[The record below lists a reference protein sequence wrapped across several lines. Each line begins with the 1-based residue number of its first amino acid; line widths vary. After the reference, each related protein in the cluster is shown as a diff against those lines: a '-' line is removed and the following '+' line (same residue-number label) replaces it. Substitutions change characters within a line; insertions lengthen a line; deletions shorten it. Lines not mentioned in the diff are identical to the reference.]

1 VAKWWR
7 SKAVWFHG
15 SYLLWAVAPKGLIN
29 MKLVER
35 ISTQT
40 AQSAQTPART
50 SLRNGSP
57 RRQRDTMADGFQQLK
72 LAVHN
77 RLFETLDVSRLES
90 LEQNMAST
98 KVTQA
103 ITEILN
109 EEGRLL
115 TDTDRARLV
124 EEIKN
129 ELLGLGPL
137 EPLLWDDDVSD
148 ILVNGPNQVYV
159 ERQGK
164 LYLTDVRFNDDQHL
178 MLIID
183 RIVSQV
189 GRRVDEASPM
199 VDARLA
205 DGSRI
210 NAIIPPLALD
220 GPSLSIRRFGK
231 KRYTVDDLID
241 KETVTADMVEFM
253 QAIVKAR
260 LNVLVCG
267 GTGSGKTTMLN
278 CMSSFIPSDERIV
291 TIEDSAELLLQQPH
305 VVRLETR
312 PPNVEGKGEVTQRE
326 LVKNCLRMRP
336 DRIIVGEV
344 RGGEVFDMLQAMSTG
359 HDGSIATVHA
369 NTPRDAIQRLE
380 MMMLLSGASIPQR
393 AMRQQ
398 IASALNIIVHVS
410 RMADGSRKMMKISEI
425 NGMEGD
431 MVMMQDLFEFKRT
444 GIGQGG
450 KVLGQF
456 RFTGI
461 RSMYTDRVAAAGYR
475 IDMSPN
481 QAR

>member
-1 VAKWWR
+1 
-7 SKAVWFHG
+7 
-15 SYLLWAVAPKGLIN
+15 

-35 ISTQT
+35 ISSQKPDNGP
-40 AQSAQTPART
+40 SAPRT
-50 SLRNGSP
+50 TLIGATP
-57 RRQRDTMADGFQQLK
+57 RRQRDVLADGFQQLK

-90 LEQNMAST
+90 LEANMAST
-98 KVTQA
+98 KVTQT
-103 ITEILN
+103 ISDILT

-115 TDTDRARLV
+115 TESDRARLV

-137 EPLLWDDDVSD
+137 EPLLWDDNVSD

-199 VDARLA
+199 VDARWP

-210 NAIIPPLALD
+210 NAIVPPLALD
-220 GPSLSIRRFGK
+220 GPALSIRRFGQ
-231 KRYTVDDLID
+231 RRFTMEDLIE
-241 KETVTADMVEFM
+241 KETLTGEMAEFV
-253 QAIVKAR
+253 QAIVRAR
-260 LNVLVCG
+260 LNLLVCG

-278 CMSSFIPSDERIV
+278 CVSAYIPGDERIV
-291 TIEDSAELLLQQPH
+291 TIEDSAELMLQQPH

-312 PPNVEGKGEVTQRE
+312 PSNVEGKGEVTQRE
-326 LVKNCLRMRP
+326 LVRNSLRMRP
-336 DRIIVGEV
+336 DRIIVGEA
-344 RGGEVFDMLQAMSTG
+344 RGAEVFDMLQAMSTG
-359 HDGSIATVHA
+359 HDGSICTLHA
-369 NTPRDAIQRLE
+369 NTPRDALGRLE
-380 MMMLLSGASIPQR
+380 MMMMLSGASIPQR

-398 IASALNIIVHVS
+398 IAAAINIVVHLS
-410 RMADGSRKMMKISEI
+410 RLSDGSRKVMKVSEI
-425 NGMEGD
+425 VGLESEA
-431 MVMMQDLFEFKRT
+431 VLMQDLFEFKRT
-444 GIGQGG
+444 GIGPGG

-456 RFTGI
+456 RPTGI
-461 RSMYTDRVAAAGYR
+461 RSMYSERVAAAG
-475 IDMSPN
+475 
-481 QAR
+481 

>member
-1 VAKWWR
+1 
-7 SKAVWFHG
+7 
-15 SYLLWAVAPKGLIN
+15 

-35 ISTQT
+35 ISQQNSAAPANFQRSLIGGG
-40 AQSAQTPART
+40 AQKKVKDSQAE
-50 SLRNGSP
+50 
-57 RRQRDTMADGFQQLK
+57 GFQQLK

-77 RLFETLDVSRLES
+77 RLFETLDVTRLES
-90 LEQNMAST
+90 LEPALASQ
-98 KVTQA
+98 KVTEA
-103 ITEILN
+103 ITAIL
-109 EEGRLL
+109 EDEGRLL
-115 TDTDRARLV
+115 TDSDRFHLI

-137 EPLLWDDDVSD
+137 EPLLWDDEITD
-148 ILVNGPNQVYV
+148 ILVNGHNQIYV
-159 ERQGK
+159 EKRGK
-164 LYLTDVRFNDDQHL
+164 LHATDVKFQDDQHL

-199 VDARLA
+199 VDARLP

-220 GPSLSIRRFGK
+220 GPSLSIRRFGRKRFNIEDLVEK
-231 KRYTVDDLID
+231 KTLVPEI
-241 KETVTADMVEFM
+241 VEFLRT
-253 QAIVKAR
+253 IVKAR

-267 GTGSGKTTMLN
+267 GTGSGKNKKLN
-278 CMSSFIPSDERIV
+278 CLSLFIPADERIV
-291 TIEDSAELLLQQPH
+291 TIEDSAELMLQQPH

-312 PPNVEGKGEVTQRE
+312 PANVEGKGEVSQRD
-326 LVKNCLRMRP
+326 LVKNTLRMRP

-369 NTPRDAIQRLE
+369 NTPRDAMGRLE
-380 MMMLLSGASIPQR
+380 MMMLLSGVSIPQR

-410 RMADGSRKMMKISEI
+410 RLSDGTRKIMRISEI
-425 NGMEGD
+425 SGMEGE

-444 GIGQGG
+444 GIGPAGE
-450 KVLGQF
+450 VIGQF
-456 RFTGI
+456 IASGI
-461 RSMYTDRVAAAGYR
+461 RSTYSQRLEAAGYKLESKLFR
-475 IDMSPN
+475 N
-481 QAR
+481 G

>member
-1 VAKWWR
+1 
-7 SKAVWFHG
+7 
-15 SYLLWAVAPKGLIN
+15 

-35 ISTQT
+35 ISQKEGT
-40 AQSAQTPART
+40 TPQQQQRSMIGSQAAKRE
-50 SLRNGSP
+50 RNA
-57 RRQRDTMADGFQQLK
+57 TADGFQQLK

-90 LEQNMAST
+90 LEANMASQ
-98 KVTQA
+98 KVTVA
-103 ITEILN
+103 ISEILD

-115 TDTDRARLV
+115 TDADRARLI

-137 EPLLWDDDVSD
+137 EPLLWDDEITD
-148 ILVNGPNQVYV
+148 ILVNGPSQVYV
-159 ERQGK
+159 ERGGK
-164 LYLTDVRFNDDQHL
+164 LYLTDVSFQDDQHL

-199 VDARLA
+199 VDARLP

-231 KRYTVDDLID
+231 RRYAVDDLVAKDSI
-241 KETVTADMVEFM
+241 TPDMVEFIR
-253 QAIVKAR
+253 AIIRAR

-278 CMSSFIPSDERIV
+278 CISAFIPVDERVV
-291 TIEDSAELLLQQPH
+291 TIEDSAELVLQQPH

-312 PPNVEGKGEVTQRE
+312 PPNVEGKGEITARE
-326 LVKNCLRMRP
+326 LVRNTLRMRP

-344 RGGEVFDMLQAMSTG
+344 RGSEVFDMLQAMSTG
-359 HDGSIATVHA
+359 HDGSLCTIHA
-369 NTPRDAIQRLE
+369 NTPRDSMSRLE
-380 MMMLLSGASIPQR
+380 MMMLLGGWSIPQR

-398 IASALNIIVHVS
+398 ISSALNVIVHVS
-410 RMADGSRKMMKISEI
+410 RLSDGTRKVMKISELV
-425 NGMEGD
+425 GMEGE
-431 MVMMQDLFEFKRT
+431 MIMMQDLYEFHRT
-444 GIGQGG
+444 GVNAQG

-456 RFTGI
+456 RKTGI
-461 RSMYTDRVAAAGYR
+461 RSAYKDRIEAYGYT
-475 IDMSPN
+475 ME
-481 QAR
+481 